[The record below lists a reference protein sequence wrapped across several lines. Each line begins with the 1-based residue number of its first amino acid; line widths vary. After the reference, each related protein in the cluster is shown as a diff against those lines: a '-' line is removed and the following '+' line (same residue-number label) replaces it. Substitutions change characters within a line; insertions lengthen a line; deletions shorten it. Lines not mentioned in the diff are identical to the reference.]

1 MKKYAKK
8 LTAGF
13 IAFAMVV
20 SSMTPTAMVVSAAP
34 EDSAESAAASDE
46 ITLSVTAETNLASA
60 RIISSLTEDEES
72 STADYSGLKAAIK
85 DAIFNGY
92 NDTTDLSRYNV
103 SEEEVTATTEEVL
116 AETNMASA
124 VDVTYETDSD
134 GTVTTAEVE
143 MDPMVA
149 MAAEELEENATVYNL
164 TEEQSQQLLGMYAQY
179 LQLYEDNA
187 DMFGVQVPY
196 NTTRD
201 TNSSPIGSLLD
212 VASIPEE
219 YAQAGYIGYDVL
231 SGIIQ
236 LYYLGTQFAVSE
248 YKDEVIA
255 GRNEALSVLKDGMT
269 EMQEYLAINDWLANN
284 CQFAMDYIMDEMVE
298 PEPAENKLYTYAYN
312 CAYNMIKTQ
321 VHDAA
326 KDALLNYGFDEDT
339 AEAQANAQAEAFM
352 VDVDEENGSGEQQAA
367 SLASSIVGMWG
378 SNQVGVF
385 VNKKAVCFGYA
396 DVYAYL
402 LQCAHPEI
410 YLKDGAT
417 DLDDASNW
425 KSYTELNYEMD
436 DEGNPVKDEDGN
448 YKWSENCAAI
458 ADYVKII
465 FDANVTMFGE
475 EAPFGEAHYWN
486 AVKLDGNWYY
496 VDPCYVD
503 IYVECMNR
511 DRVETD
517 GNVNHLYFMFS
528 DTSCREM
535 YEDNFKEIRT
545 LYEGIATDQTYEE
558 AWVAFVKSQPYW
570 VGDKIYYL
578 YDSTDLLEIMRE
590 YDDDGTGSGSRA
602 ADNDFSMDFEGLFTD
617 TEYKIVYHDNK
628 SMDDGS
634 ESYASLIDFNNG
646 QVYNPTSGELED
658 NALIAEL
665 YEEHEN
671 YVVEY
676 PSISISCAYYDGKIY
691 FSLSNCVL
699 SYDLE
704 TGEVVK
710 LIEYT
715 EVSGKR
721 DMSNGLGGLAF
732 TMTNEDPGTNG
743 ITVQNPPIADMTIK
757 DDGKMYVSVATNYAF
772 ISGKKFGKLT
782 DYSSYGY
789 QFAET
794 NYEPSYN
801 SYYNSDE
808 ENDNDEFMWSAN
820 IVGTIDMDH
829 LTGTSHSNETVTIP
843 ASCTEDEYE
852 VTRCTECGKIEAETT
867 VENEAE
873 TTNEGEDDENTDGEE
888 IDPKD
893 VATLSITI
901 KDGEGGDANIV
912 GTDTLTH
919 VREKKEEGTG
929 EADEPEAIDE
939 TDDTVETEETS
950 YTFTEAEITEKVKG
964 ITLTAGYVLSDS
976 NSYKAETVEYGAS
989 KEVSY
994 FAEKETAYATLKIEV
1009 QAVVEDGKV
1018 ITVGSTTMSSTDEGK
1033 KGDPYTFSGKDIQ
1046 TTVEGLTLEEGYV
1059 LAENKFE
1066 DVEVAYGSTG
1076 DKTYDAEKQI
1086 AELPAVLNITI
1097 QAGEGENVLTV
1108 GSDTMTANGPEG
1120 ETATF
1125 TAAEI
1130 QAKVEAIELTD
1141 GYILADNVYSE
1152 ETVAYGASKD
1162 LTFYAQEKNQPAT
1175 LVISVVIGEGDQ
1187 AQEVASDSLSKV
1199 GEVGSSYTF
1208 PAADIQAKAES
1219 IELPENYEL
1228 AAFDY
1233 QDETVPYG
1241 ESKTITLTAVI
1252 TQAKASV
1259 VITVYD
1265 SATMDDDD
1273 TDPTVL
1279 VETPLEE
1286 VGDKGTTK
1294 EYSVEDIK
1302 NAVAEELEA
1311 MRYTLDEDSLPKEA
1325 VTATYGGES
1334 VPVELTATEIPTGTG
1349 HRYITFNE
1357 TYYTKVDKED
1367 ANSAW
1372 NTGTSYVCID
1382 CGHAFEL
1389 DEDDETIEDNL
1400 RSNDVLLTDE
1410 EVAAYAENLTEV
1422 WTWSTDGTEASLY
1435 LVPTELM
1442 DHRFDCVW
1450 ENESLSKRGLATVT
1464 GDCETGEFKATV
1476 TLNGKEYTGTK
1487 TLDAHNHS
1495 YLNQEETDDEG
1506 NVTQEAAVQWT
1517 WADDYSSAEVSFT
1530 CDVCGKTRTE
1540 KVSGDAIEKSSSEP
1554 TCTEAG
1560 SNTYKATVTVDEVNY
1575 ISSRTEET
1583 DPATG
1588 HNYGDDEPVW
1598 TWGEQAEDGSYNS
1611 ATATFTCTVCG
1622 EEVTEEAV
1630 ITKEIDREAGKTI
1643 FTATVTV
1650 NDKEYTDTK
1659 EVDKIIDSENPFVDV
1674 NEDDYFYDA
1683 VLWAVKK
1690 GITTGY
1696 DESHFV
1702 PLDNCTRAQV
1712 VTFLWRTVGKPDVE
1726 TDENPFVDISED
1738 DYYYTA
1744 VLWAYENG
1752 ITKGMDETHFAPNEN
1767 VTRGQFVTF
1776 MYREKG
1782 EPEYSVENPFE
1793 DVKEDEYYTDAVLWA
1808 YENGITTGTD
1818 ATHFA
1823 PEDNSTRG
1831 DVVTFLYRGY
1841 AEE

>member
-34 EDSAESAAASDE
+34 EDSAESAASSDE

-72 STADYSGLKAAIK
+72 STSDYSGLKAAIK

-92 NDTTDLSRYNV
+92 NDTTDLSRYNA

-164 TEEQSQQLLGMYAQY
+164 TEEQSQELLGMYAQY

-298 PEPAENKLYTYAYN
+298 PEPAENKLYTYAYQ
-312 CAYNMIKTQ
+312 CMYDMIYNQ
-321 VHDAA
+321 VYQGYY
-326 KDALLNYGFDEDT
+326 DALVDYYGEEQADLAAT
-339 AEAQANAQAEAFM
+339 QYAEAYM

-367 SLASSIVGMWG
+367 STASSIVGMWG
-378 SNQVGVF
+378 SNQIGVF

-425 KSYTELNYEMD
+425 KSYTELNYELD

-628 SMDDGS
+628 TMDDGS

-772 ISGKKFGKLT
+772 ISGKKFGELT

-829 LTGTSHSNETVTIP
+829 LTGTSHSNETITIP
-843 ASCTEDEYE
+843 ASCTEDEYT

-873 TTNEGEDDENTDGEE
+873 TTNGGEDDKNTDGEE
-888 IDPKD
+888 IAELEINVYDSSADKATADPLKRVFVKGEKGQQLVVTHDRIVDEVGEIEGYALDEDSIPQDDIILEAGDTDD
-893 VATLSITI
+893 VDITATKTATATLIINVYDSAVED
-901 KDGEGGDANIV
+901 KE
-912 GTDTLTH
+912 DTLTQ
-919 VREKKEEGTG
+919 K
-929 EADEPEAIDE
+929 
-939 TDDTVETEETS
+939 
-950 YTFTEAEITEKVKG
+950 
-964 ITLTAGYVLSDS
+964 
-976 NSYKAETVEYGAS
+976 
-989 KEVSY
+989 
-994 FAEKETAYATLKIEV
+994 KIE
-1009 QAVVEDGKV
+1009 E
-1018 ITVGSTTMSSTDEGK
+1018 VGPINKELKRTCD
-1033 KGDPYTFSGKDIQ
+1033 DIINC
-1046 TTVEGLTLEEGYV
+1046 VGEIEGYD
-1059 LAENKFE
+1059 LDE
-1066 DVEVAYGSTG
+1066 DSVP
-1076 DKTYDAEKQI
+1076 KQGVSV
-1086 AELPAVLNITI
+1086 PY
-1097 QAGEGENVLTV
+1097 
-1108 GSDTMTANGPEG
+1108 G
-1120 ETATF
+1120 ETATLNL
-1125 TAAEI
+1125 TATKE
-1130 QAKVEAIELTD
+1130 VTTGDAILNIRVVD
-1141 GYILADNVYSE
+1141 SSE
-1152 ETVAYGASKD
+1152 EDIENADTLIDDKQLTKYGELGKTAEFTPDQITK
-1162 LTFYAQEKNQPAT
+1162 E
-1175 LVISVVIGEGDQ
+1175 IGEIEYYTLDIDSIPEENVPVEFGK
-1187 AQEVASDSLSKV
+1187 SD
-1199 GEVGSSYTF
+1199 
-1208 PAADIQAKAES
+1208 
-1219 IELPENYEL
+1219 
-1228 AAFDY
+1228 
-1233 QDETVPYG
+1233 
-1241 ESKTITLTAVI
+1241 TITLTATRNTATASLIIEVYDKATASDEEAEPLQEPTVMSVEGPEGTEHEFTVDQIKEAVGTIENYTIDENSWPSESVFVVYGAENTIKLSATRDRAMTSVI
-1252 TQAKASV
+1252 
-1259 VITVYD
+1259 ITVYD
-1265 SATMDDDD
+1265 SATMGDDD
-1273 TDPTVL
+1273 TDPTV
-1279 VETPLEE
+1279 VIETTIEE
-1286 VGDKGTTK
+1286 EGDKGTTK

-1400 RSNDVLLTDE
+1400 RSNDVLLTGE

-1476 TLNGKEYTGTK
+1476 TLNGKEYTSTK

-1540 KVSGDAIEKSSSEP
+1540 KVSGDDIQKSSSEP

-1560 SNTYKATVTVDEVNY
+1560 SNTYKATVTVDDVNY

-1588 HNYGDDEPVW
+1588 HTYDEP
-1598 TWGEQAEDGSYNS
+1598 TWNWADPDEEGKYTA
-1611 ATATFTCTVCG
+1611 ATATFKCTVC
-1622 EEVTEEAV
+1622 EEETTEDAV
-1630 ITKEIDREAGKTI
+1630 ITKEVDRQAGTTT
-1643 FTATVTV
+1643 FVATVTL
-1650 NDKEYTDTK
+1650 DGEEYTDTRTV
-1659 EVDKIIDSENPFVDV
+1659 EKIFEGDENPFVDV
-1674 NEDDYFYDA
+1674 SEDDYYYDA
-1683 VLWAVKK
+1683 VMWAVRNN
-1690 GITTGY
+1690 ITVGK
-1696 DESHFV
+1696 DETHFE
-1702 PLDNCTRAQV
+1702 PKANCTRAQV
-1712 VTFLWRTVGKPDVE
+1712 VTFLWRTMGEPEPETTSNPFVDVNEDDYYYEAVLWAAENGITVGIDETHFSPQSKVTRAQFVAFLHRNEGEPKPE
-1726 TDENPFVDISED
+1726 TTENPFVDVEEGA
-1738 DYYYTA
+1738 YYY
-1744 VLWAYENG
+1744 
-1752 ITKGMDETHFAPNEN
+1752 
-1767 VTRGQFVTF
+1767 
-1776 MYREKG
+1776 
-1782 EPEYSVENPFE
+1782 
-1793 DVKEDEYYTDAVLWA
+1793 DAVLWA
-1808 YENGITTGTD
+1808 YENGITAGKD
-1818 ATHFA
+1818 ATHFE
-1823 PEDNSTRG
+1823 PKSNCTRAE
-1831 DVVTFLYRGY
+1831 VVSFLYRAYGD
-1841 AEE
+1841 EE